1 MSEVLPQSGL
11 IIEIPESEA
20 AVGRHRDALDGNAR
34 LGVPAHITVLFPFMP
49 PAEIDST
56 IWARLRQLFAAEKP
70 FDVTLTHTSWFDH
83 DVLWLAPENPQP
95 FRTLTERVDSAFPD
109 FPPFAGQ
116 FADVVPHLTI
126 AHGCEPGEMH
136 AAERAVEE
144 LLPIHGCARQ
154 VTLMTQ
160 TEAGGAWRRTARFPL
175 GAPHG

>member
-11 IIEIPESEA
+11 IVEIRESET
-20 AVGRHRDALDGNAR
+20 AVGRHRDALDSNAR

-49 PAEIDST
+49 PVRIDST
-56 IWARLRQLFAAEKP
+56 ILARLRQLFAAEEP
-70 FDVTLTHTSWFDH
+70 FDVKLTHTSWFDH
-83 DVLWLAPENPQP
+83 DVLWLAPEDPEP
-95 FRTLTERVDSAFPD
+95 FRTLTEHVYSAFPD

-126 AHGCEPGEMH
+126 AHGCEPEEMR

-160 TEAGGAWRRTARFPL
+160 TEAGGAWGRAARFSL
-175 GAPHG
+175 GALHG